1 MPIQSSQLLLD
12 HWHDNAP
19 KFGRLLQ
26 LVVVDELEAVH
37 NLLRR
42 HLLIAKLL
50 VNIDDVV
57 RVLAVEEHHVDLGE
71 DHVNIVIKVVVAAS
85 MD

>member
-12 HWHDNAP
+12 HGHDNAP